1 MSATDNTP
9 ENKNFLSPLNF
20 KFQVKK
26 CPHVNFFIQKVSI
39 PTIELPPPKFVN
51 PMVNIPLPGDHM
63 TYSDFSITFKVD
75 EDLEN
80 YLEIHKWIKA
90 LGKPST
96 FQERKEIREK
106 KQYTGD
112 GEKSDL
118 SLMILSSTYAP
129 NYEVVLIDAF
139 PVSLSGI
146 NFNTVDDDVTYLN
159 ATAVFKYTYYD
170 INKV

>member
-1 MSATDNTP
+1 MSAIDNTP

-26 CPHVNFFIQKVSI
+26 CPHVNFFIQKVGI
-39 PTIELPPPKFVN
+39 PQIMLPPPKFVN

-80 YLEIHKWIKA
+80 YLEIHNWIKA
-90 LGKPST
+90 LGKPVD
-96 FQERKEIREK
+96 FQERKEIRDQKE
-106 KQYTGD
+106 YSGD

-118 SLMILSSTYAP
+118 SLMVLSSTYAP

-139 PVSLSGI
+139 PVSLTGLE
-146 NFNTVDDDVTYLN
+146 FNTMDKDINYLN
-159 ATAVFKYTYYD
+159 STAVFKYSYYD

>member
-1 MSATDNTP
+1 MSAIDNTP

-26 CPHVNFFIQKVSI
+26 CPHVNFFIQKVGI
-39 PTIELPPPKFVN
+39 PQIMLPPPKFVN

-80 YLEIHKWIKA
+80 YLEIHNWIKA
-90 LGKPST
+90 LGKPVD
-96 FQERKEIREK
+96 FQERKEIRDQKE
-106 KQYTGD
+106 YSGD

-118 SLMILSSTYAP
+118 SLMVLSSTYAP

-139 PVSLSGI
+139 PVSLTGI
-146 NFNTVDDDVTYLN
+146 EFNTMDKDINYLN
-159 ATAVFKYTYYD
+159 STAVFKYSYYD